1 MIQNTAEI
9 VIAVLS
15 LLVLLRSLPPLARL
29 LRDPDIRAST
39 LALAALI
46 IGGVVGDMEILRG
59 TSVFKLAYAAFFV
72 LLMLFSLA
80 RRRRQMAPPASL
92 APVLLITLVWAW
104 LFGVNIVQNEFF
116 TGVGELLMR
125 FAPGAI
131 WLIFLFSW
139 KHSPVTREQLS
150 PLAMI
155 AVSIPGLMT
164 PFISDAWR
172 ACDEYKCGVFDG
184 MLKGPYISENY
195 LSQQVVVALLLW
207 LFTYGLRKSLLP
219 LLLSIAWLLATES
232 RTSQYTLL
240 VALGL
245 ALIISMVDRRR
256 DGAPGI
262 VGRLTLT
269 ALALTFFV
277 IAFRLAMTALPTD
290 FSGRGRIWSRAL
302 EAVSENSIGGLGVD
316 RWAYLQSSGL
326 VSQLYQHSLYIFVYF
341 GGGVIGLI
349 LLFLWVRQSL
359 VSTAMFEKRLA
370 PAAAF
375 GTAFLMLGLLEVVSN
390 PMALDGTLW
399 IALSLFAVPNG
410 ILTGSTKNNRQTTK
424 FSDQSEHSES
434 SEETTLR

>member
-29 LRDPDIRAST
+29 LRDRDTRAST

-59 TSVFKLAYAAFFV
+59 TNVFKLAYAAFFV

-80 RRRRQMAPPASL
+80 RQRRQMASAVSL
-92 APVLLITLVWAW
+92 TPVLLITLVWAW

-131 WLIFLFSW
+131 WMVFLLTW
-139 KHSPVTREQLS
+139 RHSPVTREQLA
-150 PLAMI
+150 PLATF
-155 AVSIPGLMT
+155 AVSLPGLLT
-164 PFISDAWR
+164 PFIADAWR
-172 ACDEYKCGVFDG
+172 ACDEFKCGVFDG
-184 MLKGPYISENY
+184 MLTGPYISENY
-195 LSQQVVVALLLW
+195 LSQQVVIALLLW
-207 LFTYGLRKSLLP
+207 LFAYGLRKSLLP
-219 LLLSIAWLLATES
+219 LLLSVAWLLATES

-245 ALIISMVDRRR
+245 ALVLSAADRRR
-256 DGAPGI
+256 EGTPGVFGRI
-262 VGRLTLT
+262 VLS
-269 ALALTFFV
+269 ALVLVFFV
-277 IAFRLAMTALPTD
+277 IAFRLAATSLPED
-290 FSGRGRIWSRAL
+290 FSNRGAIWSRAL
-302 EAVSENSIGGLGVD
+302 EAVSENSIAGLGVD

-399 IALSLFAVPNG
+399 IALSLFGVPGAAG
-410 ILTGSTKNNRQTTK
+410 IGSRQETRR
-424 FSDQSEHSES
+424 S
-434 SEETTLR
+434 SASADSSPTRKELQ